1 VPPGRTT
8 HSPDPKGCLGE
19 VSTRATGAETR
30 LAATRSH
37 EGTPRPGLGKGNCLT
52 FGPDSEAEASDQ
64 SKKGRDT
71 RCQRISDSS
80 PKIRGQNI
88 SLCNLQ
94 NSGGQPCSTLPPRQ
108 TSASSLSSTY
118 PKFSNPSTTFDRVAL
133 HPPNLGFRG
142 PRPGTRLPAHPG
154 PSRALGP
161 ARAHPAPS
169 QHSSLTDCPDSDS
182 ALPQAT
188 IQLSPIGT
196 SCQLRLPP
204 SSSR

>member
-1 VPPGRTT
+1 M
-8 HSPDPKGCLGE
+8 
-19 VSTRATGAETR
+19 
-30 LAATRSH
+30 
-37 EGTPRPGLGKGNCLT
+37 TPHL
-52 FGPDSEAEASDQ
+52 
-64 SKKGRDT
+64 
-71 RCQRISDSS
+71 IS
-80 PKIRGQNI
+80 GQNV
-88 SLCNLQ
+88 SFCNLA
-94 NSGGQPCSTLPPRQ
+94 NSGGQAYSTLPSRQ

-133 HPPNLGFRG
+133 YPPNLGFRG

-169 QHSSLTDCPDSDS
+169 QHTLLTDCPDSDS

-196 SCQLRLPP
+196 SCQTQAPAQLLALTAASDSDDSPEAISLSCTFGPADKPGAGPSRPTGALSQTYTQPRRRNGPP
-204 SSSR
+204 VCYSRCQ